1 MEIDRR
7 ALKRQA
13 RERMALTDPKFWVVA
28 LAYIAMTT
36 GVAWLFSLVPTPGT
50 GSSPVPFIDT
60 VQIFLQLLLILY
72 QTVVQFGLCLWALWT
87 WRQLDPGVSSLM
99 QGFSVAGRVLLM
111 ELSILFRTLGWY
123 FPVALALSVPFTM
136 VLVGVGDY
144 GTRWI
149 FVLLFVIC
157 LFIALYAISLRYAL
171 APYLLADHP
180 DDGVSRPIFRSVELM
195 RGWKWELFKLDFSFI
210 GYEIINYLLS
220 AAVLLFFLSRA
231 GLLPP
236 SFNDGN
242 QALEWVQAC
251 RAVIYSVQAS
261 ILSTLVTVPVSLWL
275 IPYRSVSRAGFYD
288 ARLQAASQERRQ
300 MPEMPPL

>member
-171 APYLLADHP
+171 APYLLADRP
-180 DDGVSRPIFRSVELM
+180 DDGFSIPILRSVELM
-195 RGWKWELFKLDFSFI
+195 RGWKMELFKLELSFI
-210 GYEIINYLLS
+210 GWELINLALS
-220 AAVLLFFLSRA
+220 SSVLLLCLSRA
-231 GLLPP
+231 GLLTPEAILMETWL
-236 SFNDGN
+236 D
-242 QALEWVQAC
+242 QLTD
-251 RAVIYSVQAS
+251 VIYSAPTV
-261 ILSTLVTVPVSLWL
+261 ILRTLVTVPVSLWL
-275 IPYRSVSRAGFYD
+275 IPYRSVSEAGFYD
-288 ARLQAASQERRQ
+288 ARLMTAQDRLQL
-300 MPEMPPL
+300 PEMPPL

>member
-171 APYLLADHP
+171 APYLLADRP
-180 DDGVSRPIFRSVELM
+180 DDGFSIPILRSVELM
-195 RGWKWELFKLDFSFI
+195 RGWKMELFKLELSFI
-210 GYEIINYLLS
+210 GWELINLALS
-220 AAVLLFFLSRA
+220 SSVLLLCLSRA
-231 GLLPP
+231 GLLTPEAILMETWL
-236 SFNDGN
+236 D
-242 QALEWVQAC
+242 QLTD
-251 RAVIYSVQAS
+251 VIYSTPTV
-261 ILSTLVTVPVSLWL
+261 ILRTLVTVPVSLWL
-275 IPYRSVSRAGFYD
+275 IPYRSVSEAGFYD
-288 ARLQAASQERRQ
+288 ARLMTAQDRLQL
-300 MPEMPPL
+300 PEMPPL

>member
-1 MEIDRR
+1 MEFDHIE
-7 ALKRQA
+7 LKRQA

-28 LAYIAMTT
+28 LAYIAMTA
-36 GVAWLFSLVPTPGT
+36 GVSLLFSLIPLPGAEDGALPAT
-50 GSSPVPFIDT
+50 HL
-60 VQIFLQLLLILY
+60 FLQLLLNLY
-72 QTVVQFGLCLWALWT
+72 TTVVRFGLCLWALWT
-87 WRQLDPGVSSLM
+87 YRQLDPDANSLM
-99 QGFSVAGRVLLM
+99 QGFSVAGRVVLM
-111 ELSILFRTLGWY
+111 NLGIYVRMLGWY
-123 FPVALALSVPFTM
+123 LLVGFTLSIP
-136 VLVGVGDY
+136 VLVLLLSGAGA
-144 GTRWI
+144 GIGMFTL
-149 FVLLFVIC
+149 LLFFAGLIATIVI
-157 LFIALYAISLRYAL
+157 LRLRYAL

>member
-1 MEIDRR
+1 MEIDRKE
-7 ALKRQA
+7 LKRQA

-28 LAYIAMTT
+28 LAYLAMTT
-36 GVAWLFSLVPTPGT
+36 GVSWLVSLIPLPSPG
-50 GSSPVPFIDT
+50 ST
-60 VQIFLQLLLILY
+60 VSTMDIFLQLLLILY
-72 QTVVQFGLCLWALWT
+72 TTVVQFGLCLWALWT
-87 WRQLDPGVSSLM
+87 YRQLNPGAGSLM

-111 ELSILFRTLGWY
+111 ELSIFIRTLGWY
-123 FPVALALSVPFTM
+123 FLVSMMFTLPFT
-136 VLVGVGDY
+136 VIILSVGDY
-144 GTRWI
+144 YAAW
-149 FVLLFVIC
+149 FAWFLLAVC
-157 LFIALYAISLRYAL
+157 LLAALYAISLRYAL

-236 SFNDGN
+236 SFADGN
-242 QALEWVQAC
+242 QALEWAQAC
-251 RAVIYSVQAS
+251 KTVIYSAPAS

>member
-171 APYLLADHP
+171 APYLLADRP
-180 DDGVSRPIFRSVELM
+180 DDGFSIPILRSVELM
-195 RGWKWELFKLDFSFI
+195 RGWKMELFKLELSFI
-210 GYEIINYLLS
+210 GWELINLALS
-220 AAVLLFFLSRA
+220 FSVLLLRA
-231 GLLPP
+231 PPLPLP
-236 SFNDGN
+236 RRT
-242 QALEWVQAC
+242 A
-251 RAVIYSVQAS
+251 
-261 ILSTLVTVPVSLWL
+261 
-275 IPYRSVSRAGFYD
+275 D
-288 ARLQAASQERRQ
+288 ARGNPDGDLVGPADGRHLFHADGHPAHPGHRPGIP
-300 MPEMPPL
+300 MADPLPVGVGGRVL

>member
-171 APYLLADHP
+171 APYLLADRP
-180 DDGVSRPIFRSVELM
+180 DDGFSIPILRSVELM
-195 RGWKWELFKLDFSFI
+195 RGWKMELFKLELSFI
-210 GYEIINYLLS
+210 GWELINLALS
-220 AAVLLFFLSRA
+220 SSVLLLCLSRA
-231 GLLPP
+231 GLLTPEAILMETWL
-236 SFNDGN
+236 D
-242 QALEWVQAC
+242 QLTD
-251 RAVIYSVQAS
+251 VIYSTPTV
-261 ILSTLVTVPVSLWL
+261 ILRTLVTVPVSLWL
-275 IPYRSVSRAGFYD
+275 IPYRSVSEAGFYD
-288 ARLQAASQERRQ
+288 ARLMAAQDRIQ
-300 MPEMPPL
+300 LPEMPPL